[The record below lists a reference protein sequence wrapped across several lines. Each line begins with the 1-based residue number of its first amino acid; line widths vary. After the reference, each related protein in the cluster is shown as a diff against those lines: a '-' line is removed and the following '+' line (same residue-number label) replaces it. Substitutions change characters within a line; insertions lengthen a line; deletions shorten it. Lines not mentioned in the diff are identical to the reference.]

1 VLAPPLS
8 AANLHDPI
16 LPLVRPVPVTLK
28 AGQTI
33 ADALATVRMSISTTH
48 IHYFYVVD
56 DARKLIGVV
65 PARHLLAADP
75 AERVEAVMITDVVA
89 VPSWATVLVASEYFA
104 SRKLLAF
111 PVIQDN
117 GELVGVVDVSL
128 FTSEVIDLARRT
140 YDDIFQLLGVHA
152 TAMRTPWTAFK
163 DRFPWLLS
171 NIAGGLLCAVIA
183 SQFELLLDHVVVLAL
198 FIPIVL
204 ALAESVSMQSATLTL
219 QALSD
224 ESIKPARIAHD
235 LWKEARTALLLGL
248 SCGGVVAAVV
258 IGWRRDPMSALVI
271 GWAIA
276 ASMLAACL
284 YGVLLPTL
292 LRAFNADA
300 RIASGPL
307 VLASADVTTLVVYLG
322 IGAKLMGS

>member
-1 VLAPPLS
+1 MPPSLS

-16 LPLVRPVPVTLK
+16 LPIVQPVPFTLTT
-28 AGQTI
+28 GQTI
-33 ADALATVRMSISTTH
+33 ADALLVVRRSASGAN

-56 DARKLIGVV
+56 EKRRLVGVV
-65 PARHLLAADP
+65 PARHLLASDP
-75 AERVEAVMITDVVA
+75 AQPVDEVMLTDVVA
-89 VPSWATVLVASEYFA
+89 IPSWATVLVASEYFA

-111 PVIQDN
+111 PVIHDN

-128 FTSEVIDLARRT
+128 FTAEVIDLARRT
-140 YDDIFQLLGVHA
+140 YDDIFQLLGVHV
-152 TAMRTPWTAFK
+152 TALLTPWTAFK

-183 SQFELLLDHVVVLAL
+183 SQFEELLDHVVVLAL

-204 ALAESVSMQSATLTL
+204 ALAESVSMQSTTLTL
-219 QALSD
+219 QTLSD
-224 ESIKPARIAHD
+224 DSIKPARIAHD

-248 SCGGVVAAVV
+248 SCGAVVAAVV
-258 IGWRRDPMSALVI
+258 IAWRRDAMSALVI
-271 GWAIA
+271 GSAITL
-276 ASMLAACL
+276 SMLAACL

-292 LRAFNADA
+292 LRAFKADP

-322 IGAKLMGS
+322 WEPG

>member
-1 VLAPPLS
+1 MLGPPLS

-16 LPLVRPVPVTLK
+16 RPLVRPVPVTLT
-28 AGQTI
+28 ADQSI
-33 ADALATVRMSISTTH
+33 ADALRVVRTSISAAN

-56 DARKLIGVV
+56 ENRRLIGIV

-75 AERVEAVMITDVVA
+75 AQRVDEVMIRDVVA
-89 VPSWATVLVASEYFA
+89 IPSWATVLVASEYFA

-111 PVIQDN
+111 PVIHDN

-140 YDDIFQLLGVHA
+140 YEDIFQLMGVHA
-152 TAMRTPWTAFK
+152 TALRTPWTAFV

-183 SQFELLLDHVVVLAL
+183 AQFEVLLDHIVILAL

-219 QALSD
+219 QTLSD
-224 ESIKPARIAHD
+224 EAVKPARIVKA

-248 SCGGVVAAVV
+248 SCAAVV
-258 IGWRRDPMSALVI
+258 STVVILWRRDLSSALVI
-271 GWAIA
+271 GGAIS
-276 ASMLAACL
+276 ASMVVACL
-284 YGVLLPTL
+284 YGVLLPSL
-292 LRAFNADA
+292 LRAFKADP

-322 IGAKLMGS
+322 LGARLMG

>member
-1 VLAPPLS
+1 VLS

-16 LPLVRPVPVTLK
+16 QQFVRPVPVTLT

-33 ADALATVRMSISTTH
+33 AEALRVVRVSISAAN

-56 DARKLIGVV
+56 DEHRLIGVV
-65 PARHLLAADP
+65 PARYLLASEP
-75 AERVEAVMITDVVA
+75 EQRVDEVMITDVVA
-89 VPSWATVLVASEYFA
+89 IPSWATVLVASEYFA

-111 PVIQDN
+111 PVIHDN

-152 TAMRTPWTAFK
+152 TAMRTPWTSFK
-163 DRFPWLLS
+163 DRFPWLLT
-171 NIAGGLLCAVIA
+171 NIAGGLVCAAIA
-183 SQFELLLDHVVVLAL
+183 AQFETLLEHIVVLAL

-219 QALSD
+219 QVLSD
-224 ESIKPARIAHD
+224 DSVKPGRIVHG
-235 LWKEARTALLLGL
+235 LWKEARTAALLGIC
-248 SCGGVVAAVV
+248 CGAVVAGAVFA
-258 IGWRRDPMSALVI
+258 WRRDAMSALVI
-271 GWAIA
+271 GGAIA
-276 ASMLAACL
+276 ASMVAACL

-292 LRAFNADA
+292 LRAFKADP

-307 VLASADVTTLVVYLG
+307 VLASADVTTLLVYLG
-322 IGAKLMGS
+322 LGARLLE

>member
-1 VLAPPLS
+1 VLGPPLS

-16 LPLVRPVPVTLK
+16 RPLVRPVPVTLT
-28 AGQTI
+28 ADQSI
-33 ADALATVRMSISTTH
+33 ADALRVVRTSISAAN

-56 DARKLIGVV
+56 ENRRLIGIV

-75 AERVEAVMITDVVA
+75 VQRVDEVMIHDVVA
-89 VPSWATVLVASEYFA
+89 IPSWATVLVASEYFA

-111 PVIQDN
+111 PVIHDN

-140 YDDIFQLLGVHA
+140 YEDIFQLMGVHA
-152 TAMRTPWTAFK
+152 TALRTPWTAFV

-183 SQFELLLDHVVVLAL
+183 AQFEVLLDHIVILAL

-219 QALSD
+219 QTLSD
-224 ESIKPARIAHD
+224 ESVKPARIVKA

-248 SCGGVVAAVV
+248 SCAAVV
-258 IGWRRDPMSALVI
+258 STVVILWRRDLSSALVI
-271 GWAIA
+271 GGAIS
-276 ASMLAACL
+276 ASMVVACL
-284 YGVLLPTL
+284 YGVLLPSL
-292 LRAFNADA
+292 LRAFKADP

-322 IGAKLMGS
+322 LGARLMG

>member
-33 ADALATVRMSISTTH
+33 ADALATVRTSITTTH

-56 DARKLIGVV
+56 ERKLIGVV

-75 AERVEAVMITDVVA
+75 AARVEEVMITDVVA
-89 VPSWATVLVASEYFA
+89 IPSWATVLVASEYFA

-111 PVIQDN
+111 PVIQDD
-117 GELVGVVDVSL
+117 GDLVGVVDVSL

-183 SQFELLLDHVVVLAL
+183 SQFEVLLDHVVVLAL

-224 ESIKPARIAHD
+224 ESVKPARMAHD

-248 SCGGVVAAVV
+248 SCGGVVAA
-258 IGWRRDPMSALVI
+258 GGTR
-271 GWAIA
+271 
-276 ASMLAACL
+276 
-284 YGVLLPTL
+284 
-292 LRAFNADA
+292 
-300 RIASGPL
+300 
-307 VLASADVTTLVVYLG
+307 
-322 IGAKLMGS
+322 